1 MQVSV
6 GLHFSNATVLYN
18 DSLGRGAQSATAG
31 RVLEV
36 VIRWAYIH
44 RLDFAVTALSQVC
57 QPAVC
62 HACEL
67 LLWCTIGRVPKCLHV
82 AAIADVLQTTCL
94 SAICMQLGSR

>member
-6 GLHFSNATVLYN
+6 GLHVSNATVLYN

-67 LLWCTIGRVPKCLHV
+67 LLWCTIGRVPKWLHV